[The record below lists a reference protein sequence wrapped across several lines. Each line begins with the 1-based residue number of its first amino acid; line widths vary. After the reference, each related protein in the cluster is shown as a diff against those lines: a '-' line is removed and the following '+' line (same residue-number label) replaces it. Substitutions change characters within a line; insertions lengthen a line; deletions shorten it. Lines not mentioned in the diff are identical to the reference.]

1 MACQAKNVIS
11 DPVCLLAVT
20 LLWQFFRR
28 LDIAAGPLSTIPIK
42 WRLFFYIKYCVQT
55 RENWYHCFPMMM
67 CKHFFFSAFG
77 KKKLH
82 QVGLSKLGVSNLPA
96 EIILFTS
103 PYSPHL
109 SSRDLI
115 NQLMPLLA
123 RPNFLLFSCNGHAR
137 KAIAKLWFAAV
148 TLFNLSKI
156 LTTRFIYLRE
166 ENHQRDWKLFFYGA
180 KGKKCLLHDTYFTAH
195 F

>member
-55 RENWYHCFPMMM
+55 RENWYHCFLMMM
-67 CKHFFFSAFG
+67 CKHYFFLLLEKEASSG
-77 KKKLH
+77 WS
-82 QVGLSKLGVSNLPA
+82 VETRRNN
-96 EIILFTS
+96 IILFTS
-103 PYSPHL
+103 PYSPHS

-137 KAIAKLWFAAV
+137 KAIAKLWFAVV

-156 LTTRFIYLRE
+156 LTTRFIYLE
-166 ENHQRDWKLFFYGA
+166 GKNHQRGWKLFFYGA